1 MKGCF
6 LLMSTIVSAL
16 SVPLGHV
23 MRFCYNLLRSYGPA
37 ILLFTLITKLVL
49 LPVGIWVHKNS
60 IKVVQLQPEL
70 NRIKARFFGDGDA
83 IAEAQGALYRKAGYH
98 PLASLIPLALQLI
111 LLMGLMGGRIYALI
125 DMGVRA
131 LG

>member
-1 MKGCF
+1 
-6 LLMSTIVSAL
+6 MSTIVSAL

-83 IAEAQGALYRKAGYH
+83 IAEAQGALYRKAG
-98 PLASLIPLALQLI
+98 
-111 LLMGLMGGRIYALI
+111 
-125 DMGVRA
+125 
-131 LG
+131 